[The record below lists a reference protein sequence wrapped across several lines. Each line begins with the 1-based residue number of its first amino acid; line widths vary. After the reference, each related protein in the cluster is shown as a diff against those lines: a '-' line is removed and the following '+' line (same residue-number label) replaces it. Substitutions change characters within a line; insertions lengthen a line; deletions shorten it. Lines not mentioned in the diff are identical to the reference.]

1 MALVELERS
10 CEPCDG
16 ACGKVSEPDLEHRSL
31 RRDEPWRSLPGFAAA
46 DAELFHTHTFQA
58 RNSVTR
64 VEQLRE
70 VLGDRVGA
78 PFYEDVHEGL
88 RRAPMAIR
96 ISPHI
101 LSLIDWDDPYGDPL
115 RSQFLP
121 LGSQQLPDH
130 PELYFDSLNEQ
141 RDAPVPGLTHR
152 YTDRALFLVLNTCP
166 VYCRYCTRSYAV
178 GQDTDGVEKVRLSV
192 DRQRW
197 EEAFEYIRQHPEL
210 EDVVVSGG
218 DVYNLR
224 PEQIRTIGET
234 LLGID
239 HIRRFRF
246 ATKGIAVMPQRILT
260 DGPWVDALTD
270 VVEAGRRL
278 HKEVVVHTHFSH
290 PNEIT
295 GITQDAMNLLM
306 GRGVTVRNQ
315 SVLQRG
321 VNDDAGTM
329 RLLVKR
335 LSHINVQPYY
345 VFFHDMVHGVEDLRT
360 TLAAGLEVE
369 KHVRGTTS
377 GFNTPTFVVDTQ
389 GGGGKR
395 DAHSYEH
402 YDTERGIAV
411 FRSPSVRPGGYFF
424 YFDPL
429 DSLSASVQKEW
440 EDPVARRGMIDE
452 ALEAA
457 RQGRG

>member
-1 MALVELERS
+1 METAELGRS
-10 CEPCDG
+10 CAAQVGDRTETPH
-16 ACGKVSEPDLEHRSL
+16 PDLEHRNL
-31 RRDEPWRSLPGFAAA
+31 RRDEPWRTIPGFAGV
-46 DAELFHTHTFQA
+46 DAHTFHTHTFQA
-58 RNSVTR
+58 RHSVTR
-64 VEQLRE
+64 VDQLRE
-70 VLGDRVGA
+70 LLDGRVEGV
-78 PFYEDVHEGL
+78 FFDDVAEGL
-88 RRAPMAIR
+88 RRAPMVIR

-101 LSLIDWDDPYGDPL
+101 LSLIDWDDPCSDPL
-115 RSQFLP
+115 RTQFLP

-130 PELYFDSLNEQ
+130 PELYYDSLNEQ

-152 YTDRALFLVLNTCP
+152 YTDRALFLALNTCP
-166 VYCRYCTRSYAV
+166 AYCRYCTRSYAV
-178 GQDTDGVEKVRLSV
+178 GHDTEGVEKVRLSV
-192 DRQRW
+192 DRERW
-197 EEAFEYIRQHPEL
+197 EQAFDYIREHPEL

-224 PEQIRTIGET
+224 AEHIRTIGET

-270 VVEAGRRL
+270 VVEKGRRL

-295 GITQDAMNLLM
+295 GVTQDATDLLM
-306 GRGVTVRNQ
+306 ERGVTVRNQ

-321 VNDDAGTM
+321 VNDSADTM
-329 RLLVKR
+329 KLLVKR
-335 LSHINVQPYY
+335 LSYINVQPYY

-395 DAHSYEH
+395 DAHSFEH
-402 YDTERGIAV
+402 YDPDRGIAV
-411 FRSPSVRPGGYFF
+411 FSSPSVRPGGYFF

-429 DSLSASVQKEW
+429 DSLSESVWKEW
-440 EDPVARRGMIDE
+440 EDPVVRQGMIDE

-457 RQGRG
+457 QRGRS